1 MNHFCQVNFQA
12 AFKAIYILFETE
24 VGYKLSGSIYK
35 TRFYYLEQFFYYT
48 LYIYKIQEAMENFAF
63 PINFLVNSW

>member
-24 VGYKLSGSIYK
+24 LGYKLYGSIYK
-35 TRFYYLEQFFYYT
+35 TRFYYLELFFY
-48 LYIYKIQEAMENFAF
+48 
-63 PINFLVNSW
+63 